1 VRSAF
6 GTYGLRVST
15 PRWVVGLIALVA
27 SAAALAI
34 PSQASAASPSPTE
47 DPFYVY
53 DGSTP
58 LADIAP
64 GTVLK
69 TRTGSTTFPALLQPV
84 TWTQLLYRTRSQLGD
99 PEATVT
105 TVLNPPVALPAARV
119 VSYQSFYDALTTRC
133 EPSYMLNGGPAN
145 DLWTSEQNFF
155 EVLLAQ
161 GYTVVTSDFEGQ
173 DPTFGTGPVYGYQ
186 TLDGIR
192 AAFNS
197 STVGLPPA
205 TKVGLLGYSGG
216 AIATEWATELA
227 PSYASDVNSKL
238 VGSAMGGVF
247 VHPMHNLHYADGSQE
262 WASVMPLALTGIA
275 KAFQI
280 DMTPYLSAEGAQ
292 IIDTVKADCIGEHD
306 YPGLKWADL
315 VKPQYADPTSVG
327 PFVETANK
335 LIMGNTNTPSVPLFI
350 REGTDGPSEGT
361 EPDPVYGPGD
371 GVMLVKDVRSLATK
385 YCDANV
391 PIDYLEVP
399 FGHGNTGAET
409 LVDSIAWL
417 QSRFL
422 PGPAPDTCALIQ
434 DGNSLEPTAVTVKAT
449 CQGKPATI
457 FGTSAGETLE
467 GTAGDDVIAGLDG
480 NDTINAGGGNDVVCG
495 GTGEDTLN
503 GNAGNDQLDGGSAAD
518 RLDGGS
524 GADTVTYM
532 GRGSVTVSIDG
543 VANDGN
549 SGDGTATT
557 ARDNVLTSV
566 ENLIGSDNSDT
577 LTGSSAANVLY
588 GSDGNDVLDGRA
600 GPDRFSGGSG
610 IDTVTYA
617 TRGSVKV
624 SLDGVANDGNSGDGA
639 SPTARD
645 YVSTTVENLI
655 GGRGNDTLKGNSLAN
670 RLTGGLGADRL
681 YGLAGSDTLIA
692 KDGVKDTILDGGTG
706 TDTGTFDAIDPARIS
721 VP

>member
-1 VRSAF
+1 M
-6 GTYGLRVST
+6 
-15 PRWVVGLIALVA
+15 IALVA
-27 SAAALAI
+27 SAAALAV

-119 VSYQSFYDALTTRC
+119 VSYQSFYDSLTTRC
-133 EPSYMLNGGPAN
+133 EPSYMLNGGPEN
-145 DLWTSEQNFF
+145 SLWTSEQNFF
-155 EVLLAQ
+155 EALLAQ

-197 STVGLPPA
+197 STVGLPA
-205 TKVGLLGYSGG
+205 ETKVGMLGYSGG

-275 KAFQI
+275 KAFHI

-292 IIDTVKADCIGEHD
+292 IIGAVKADCIGEHD

-327 PFVETANK
+327 PFVKTANK

-434 DGNSLEPTAVTVKAT
+434 DGNSLEPTTVTVKAT
-449 CQGKPATI
+449 CHGKPATI
-457 FGTSAGETLE
+457 FGTAAGETLE
-467 GTAGDDVIAGLDG
+467 GTAGDDVISGLGG
-480 NDTINAGGGNDVVCG
+480 NDTIRGGGGHDHICGDSGNDALSG
-495 GTGEDTLN
+495 GD
-503 GNAGNDQLDGGSAAD
+503 GNDQLSGGTGDD
-518 RLDGGS
+518 RLFGGS
-524 GADTVTYM
+524 GGDFMNGDDGNDRLSGGTDSDRLSGGN
-532 GRGSVTVSIDG
+532 GRDVASYAERSAGVGARIDG
-543 VANDGN
+543 NPVSGN
-549 SGDGTATT
+549 SSDGPSG
-557 ARDNVLTSV
+557 ARDAILTTI
-566 ENLIGSDNSDT
+566 EDLLGGTGNDNLI
-577 LTGSSAANVLY
+577 GSSAANLLTGNLGSDKLY
-588 GSDGNDVLDGRA
+588 GLG
-600 GPDRFSGGSG
+600 
-610 IDTVTYA
+610 
-617 TRGSVKV
+617 
-624 SLDGVANDGNSGDGA
+624 
-639 SPTARD
+639 
-645 YVSTTVENLI
+645 
-655 GGRGNDTLKGNSLAN
+655 GNDTLQ
-670 RLTGGLGADRL
+670 
-681 YGLAGSDTLIA
+681 A
-692 KDGVKDTILDGGTG
+692 KDGVKDGAIDGGTG
-706 TDTGTFDAIDPARIS
+706 TDVAARDAIDPTPIS